1 MADNRLKDQLTQP
14 TQPTQAAQPVMS
26 AQQVQDTIGV
36 NQPPAST
43 LQLSGMGQ
51 TGNRSWYDLM
61 QPGGPAK
68 TDTAAF
74 MAAKPGGYNNIYAG
88 AMQQGMNNLL
98 SMQPFQYDVNAD
110 GLYQQIKDN
119 YIKQGRQAMMDTQGQ
134 SAALTGGYG
143 NSYGVQA
150 SQQAYQD
157 SLGNLA
163 GMIPQL
169 ADAAYGR
176 YRDQISDQRANL
188 EAMRQLENQD
198 YTRWLS
204 EQEDYQKLLKEMPAL
219 QDAQAAQIAA
229 QIAAQMQNQ
238 YAGLQGAN
246 RTGQSG
252 NGSIDLDTLIALNG
266 MGLSPEQVAAIA
278 DKSWVGV
285 DPATQAAYLRAHPEI
300 LALRAPDL
308 DLQAYQAAVG
318 DVDYR
323 SAAAGQP
330 YTPVP
335 YTRTNFNSL
344 FGTTGTQGQSAQRT
358 STMSDEDFDKWASR

>member
-1 MADNRLKDQLTQP
+1 MADNRLKELTQP

-36 NQPPAST
+36 NQPPVST
-43 LQLSGMGQ
+43 MQISGMGQ
-51 TGNRSWYDLM
+51 TGNRGWYDLM

-74 MAAKPGGYNNIYAG
+74 LAAKPGGYNNIYAG

-229 QIAAQMQNQ
+229 QIAQQMQGQ
-238 YAGLQGAN
+238 YAGMSGAALQRAVAQGKVDPDLAMAIVGSIAGG
-246 RTGQSG
+246 TSDYGTWASIYDKGEGMKGYSPETYKATWETWSPYLQAVYGQSG
-252 NGSIDLDTLIALNG
+252 QN
-266 MGLSPEQVAAIA
+266 
-278 DKSWVGV
+278 
-285 DPATQAAYLRAHPEI
+285 
-300 LALRAPDL
+300 
-308 DLQAYQAAVG
+308 
-318 DVDYR
+318 
-323 SAAAGQP
+323 
-330 YTPVP
+330 
-335 YTRTNFNSL
+335 
-344 FGTTGTQGQSAQRT
+344 TQGQATQT
-358 STMSDEDFDKWASR
+358 QPQATMSDEDVDRLYRGTY